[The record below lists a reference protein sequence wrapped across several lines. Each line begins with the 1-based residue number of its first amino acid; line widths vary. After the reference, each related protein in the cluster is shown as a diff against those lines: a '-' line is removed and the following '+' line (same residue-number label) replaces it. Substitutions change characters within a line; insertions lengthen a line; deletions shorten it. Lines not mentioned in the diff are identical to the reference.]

1 MENSSSRLWRQ
12 PPLRGG
18 LWQSGKLFCFARAS
32 LIEKDSPRSGEKCRR
47 GRQSGEQVDASVRA
61 DGRSFFGHTYFTL
74 PAFTQNAKGCI
85 IYTVSVRRSALQI
98 LQKELQRTMKP
109 TDRNAAKPRLTRAQW
124 KRRKR
129 LRLARNWAILIL
141 VCAAIVALMT
151 KGILWLLPKVNTM
164 LAGPQSFDAASY
176 DGTGY
181 SFDADDERFVLVNSN
196 LPFAEEPSPNLAD
209 ADEASGIQLEA
220 EAAAAYQ
227 KMAAAAAEDGVELV
241 LTAGYQDADARTAAY
256 ETQKQQ
262 YLEKGKTEEEAAS
275 LAADIQPP
283 AECNDH
289 GTGYA
294 ADILST
300 DYPTRDTGFDTTRAY
315 EWLTAYAAEYGFILR
330 YPQDRQAATGVVF
343 EPWHWRYVGVENA
356 LAIRASGLSLEEFL
370 ALQKAS

>member
-1 MENSSSRLWRQ
+1 MENSSSRLRRQ

-32 LIEKDSPRSGEKCRR
+32 LIEGGGCERASRRKEFFRSYLFYTSGVYTKCK
-47 GRQSGEQVDASVRA
+47 GVYNIHCICAAQCAANS
-61 DGRSFFGHTYFTL
+61 
-74 PAFTQNAKGCI
+74 AKGAA
-85 IYTVSVRRSALQI
+85 THH
-98 LQKELQRTMKP
+98 
-109 TDRNAAKPRLTRAQW
+109 AKPRLTRAQW

-151 KGILWLLPKVNTM
+151 KGILWLLPKVNAM

-181 SFDADDERFVLVNSN
+181 SFDADDERFVLVNTN
-196 LPFAEEPSPNLAD
+196 LPFAEEPSPALAD

-227 KMAAAAAEDGVELV
+227 KMAAAAAEDGVALV
-241 LTAGYQDADARTAAY
+241 LTAGYQDADVRSAAY